1 MKCLSS
7 WMLFISC
14 LSSWMA
20 FIVCLSTSILANM
33 CLSFYVTLQNCLASY
48 IPSNFALSVKMNASK
63 KVSVKVNGPKF
74 CQVATSRFWQVDGT
88 PLKMVPWKTA
98 EGYSVKWSSGWE
110 LLRDSALERIG
121 PDRNARK
128 GRIHKG
134 NKQTNKWRH
143 NTHSKKVK

>member
-1 MKCLSS
+1 
-7 WMLFISC
+7 
-14 LSSWMA
+14 MA

-88 PLKMVPWKTA
+88 HANTYASIDNYRKELKIA
-98 EGYSVKWSSGWE
+98 GSQHA
-110 LLRDSALERIG
+110 ALIT
-121 PDRNARK
+121 K
-128 GRIHKG
+128 
-134 NKQTNKWRH
+134 
-143 NTHSKKVK
+143 